1 MKTKTDPH
9 IEELID
15 KELAEHGYTRS
26 DFSKKE
32 IAELRSEIIAKENGA
47 SILDGFW
54 SRVYRDEK
62 DVKYKFLMV
71 YDNWLDTYS
80 IVDYE
85 RLNSLCSLNYLVKKK

>member
-54 SRVYRDEK
+54 SRVGQNEFATVCGGIICKIRK
-62 DVKYKFLMV
+62 LK
-71 YDNWLDTYS
+71 
-80 IVDYE
+80 
-85 RLNSLCSLNYLVKKK
+85 